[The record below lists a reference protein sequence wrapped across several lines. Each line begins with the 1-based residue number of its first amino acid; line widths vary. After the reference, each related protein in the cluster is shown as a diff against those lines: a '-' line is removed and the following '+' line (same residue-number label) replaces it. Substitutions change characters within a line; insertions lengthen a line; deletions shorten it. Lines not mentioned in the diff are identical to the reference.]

1 MQLSVAR
8 EPTPES
14 TFIEKWAY
22 YVSHMSRMREKPQG
36 LEPYFD
42 RLFDA
47 ACRENI
53 EKGKLSIYDN
63 MVRDAIQIQAEKE
76 LAIEE
81 ATAAA
86 LIMGKAE
93 GKAAGIAEGR
103 AAGIAEGKAELIRAM
118 MANGMDDAAIASAT
132 GLSIEQVDS
141 LTQNA
146 SAEVA
151 KGRA

>member
-1 MQLSVAR
+1 
-8 EPTPES
+8 
-14 TFIEKWAY
+14 
-22 YVSHMSRMREKPQG
+22 MREKPQG

-86 LIMGKAE
+86 LIMGKAAGIAE
-93 GKAAGIAEGR
+93 GKAAGIAEGK
-103 AAGIAEGKAELIRAM
+103 AEGETMERIRIIRTM
-118 MANGMDDAAIASAT
+118 LSNGMDAASIASVT
-132 GLSIEQVDS
+132 GLTVEQVNS
-141 LTQNA
+141 LL
-146 SAEVA
+146 
-151 KGRA
+151 

>member
-1 MQLSVAR
+1 
-8 EPTPES
+8 
-14 TFIEKWAY
+14 
-22 YVSHMSRMREKPQG
+22 MREKPKG

-93 GKAAGIAEGR
+93 GKAAGIVEGKAAGIAEGKAAGIAEGKAAGIAEGK
-103 AAGIAEGKAELIRAM
+103 AAGIAEGKAEGETMERIRIIRAM
-118 MANGMDDAAIASAT
+118 LANGMDAAAIADVT
-132 GLSIEQVDS
+132 GLSIEQVNS
-141 LTQNA
+141 LA
-146 SAEVA
+146 L
-151 KGRA
+151 

>member
-1 MQLSVAR
+1 MQLSVAK

-22 YVSHMSRMREKPQG
+22 YVSHMSRMKAKPEG

-86 LIMGKAE
+86 LIMGKA
-93 GKAAGIAEGR
+93 AGIAEG
-103 AAGIAEGKAELIRAM
+103 IARGEARGKAELIRAM
-118 MANGMDDAAIASAT
+118 MANGMDDAAIVSVT

-146 SAEVA
+146 SAGVA

>member
-1 MQLSVAR
+1 MQLSVAK

-22 YVSHMSRMREKPQG
+22 YVSHMGRMREKPKG

-86 LIMGKAE
+86 LIMGKA
-93 GKAAGIAEGR
+93 AGIAEG
-103 AAGIAEGKAELIRAM
+103 IARGEARGEAELIRAM
-118 MANGMDDAAIASAT
+118 LANGMDAAAIANAT

-141 LTQNA
+141 LTLH
-146 SAEVA
+146 
-151 KGRA
+151 